1 MTNLDCI
8 FKSRDIILPT
18 KVCLVKAMVFPVV
31 VWMWELDYKESW
43 ALKNWC
49 FWTMVLEKSLESP
62 LDCKDIQPVHPK
74 GNQSWI
80 FIRRTDAEAE
90 ASVLWPPAAKNWL
103 IGKDLD
109 AGKDWR
115 WEEKGATEDEMVRWH
130 HWPDGHEQVPGVGDG
145 QGSLTCCS
153 PWGRKELDM
162 TEQLNWTESSL
173 TDTLQMGMN
182 VHKTCWVLLRY
193 TCTSKVHLAGW
204 LSQASAQL
212 VFLRN

>member
-1 MTNLDCI
+1 M
-8 FKSRDIILPT
+8 PT
-18 KVCLVKAMVFPVV
+18 KFHGAKGMFFPVV
-31 VWMWELDYKESW
+31 MYGYESW
-43 ALKNWC
+43 TIKKAESWRMDAFELWC
-49 FWTMVLEKSLESP
+49 WRRLLRVPWTGRRS
-62 LDCKDIQPVHPK
+62 
-74 GNQSWI
+74 NQSI
-80 FIRRTDAEAE
+80 LKEISPEYSLRTDAEAE

-103 IGKDLD
+103 TGKDLD

-153 PWGRKELDM
+153 PWGCKELDM